1 MWRRHAHAERA
12 QRWFDKAGSERFFFC
27 RITQMGVLRLLTTE
41 RALGSD
47 VRTMAGAWKLW
58 DEITADERIALIG
71 EPEGLERLFRKASR
85 LPSPSPKVWADSYL
99 LGFAEA
105 AGLNL
110 VTFDQALGSRGNRVL
125 IL

>member
-1 MWRRHAHAERA
+1 
-12 QRWFDKAGSERFFFC
+12 
-27 RITQMGVLRLLTTE
+27 MGVLRLLTTE